1 MKKMDK
7 FSRRTFGKTLALSAS
22 FLAASRIMAAS
33 GVPRLLAPENNWPTE
48 TLGGDEKIYLSEQD
62 IVAMRQRID
71 VYPWAQARFDAL
83 KDLVANTN
91 SSDNQ
96 FAKDIALY
104 YRLTGDDSKLNL
116 VKEALVDKFNLD
128 NMGSDLVNGRTW
140 KSWGRTKASYYHAW
154 DLVNKSP
161 VMSEIDTRMDTRLNE
176 LASEF
181 LKEDL
186 GSFGNTDTWAIC
198 GMGLTGLL
206 TGNQEAIDG
215 ALDNKTGVK
224 AWLENHLREGKFFF
238 DPLQYGWKY
247 VLLTMTILAQ
257 AYKQSGIENLY
268 QYSSP
273 SGHTIK
279 GMADGYLELCN
290 PTGELV
296 GGGDQ
301 SYVAQIYGSDGQVA
315 YEATNDDT
323 FVMHDGNGGSLF
335 GPGCRTNLFEILYAE
350 YQDPKYAW
358 CIAQS
363 PERHIYH
370 DHDEVRTWG
379 DTTLSH
385 GLSLSAPVAPDF
397 KNSAFQDM
405 GHALLSD
412 VEGPG
417 YWLGNNMALHV
428 RNGCANGT
436 HSHDDPFHFDLY
448 AKGKMLYADWFHKSH
463 EYLSPDEDCP
473 MPIHKYSI
481 GHNTVSVDKKGP
493 DVKRVGTRD
502 IVNDVDFSEITTQ
515 GPLKV
520 ISLHGSPWGGVEMR
534 RTFGLSSSYLVDVF
548 ECDSN
553 DQHTY
558 DYFLRDHG
566 QLVLDEALDTQPYS
580 GFKNDY
586 DLDVIDT
593 RSSRNDNEWLR
604 EGLKATTGS
613 NWQGSF
619 VGTPDG
625 LPGTEKRSHL
635 FVGAEPDT
643 EVFKSDTP
651 LLVWQGWDETPSD
664 IRAMSRGVL
673 IMRRRAKST
682 KFVVV
687 HQLDNL
693 DKKYDVQIEGTSIS
707 IKGDGFEHSF
717 VVENGEITNLLV
729 SVKLPEFKSNL
740 KTKSS
745 FADYG
750 TAIP

>member
-1 MKKMDK
+1 
-7 FSRRTFGKTLALSAS
+7 
-22 FLAASRIMAAS
+22 
-33 GVPRLLAPENNWPTE
+33 
-48 TLGGDEKIYLSEQD
+48 LGGGEKIYLSESD

-71 VYPWAQARFDAL
+71 LYPWAQARYDAL
-83 KDLVANTN
+83 KELVAITT
-91 SSDNQ
+91 SSNNQ
-96 FAKDIALY
+96 LAKDIALY
-104 YRLTGDDSKLNL
+104 YRLSGDDSKLGL
-116 VKEALVDKFNLD
+116 VKDAFIDKFNLN
-128 NMGSDLVNGRTW
+128 NMNSDLVNGKTW
-140 KSWGRTKASYYHAW
+140 RDWGRTKALYYHAW
-154 DLVNKSP
+154 DLVKNSP
-161 VMSEIDTRMDTRLNE
+161 AMSDIDNRMKTRLKE

-181 LKEDL
+181 VKEDL

-206 TGNQEAIDG
+206 IGNQTAINK

-224 AWLENHLREGKFFF
+224 AWLELYLRDDKFFF

-247 VLLTMTILAQ
+247 VLLTMTLLAD

-268 QYSSP
+268 TYTSP

-301 SYVAQIYGSDGQVA
+301 SYVAQIYGSDNQVA

-323 FVMHDGNGGSLF
+323 LVMHDGNGGSLF
-335 GPGCRTNLFEILYAE
+335 GPACRTNLFEILFKE

-385 GLSLSAPVAPDF
+385 GIPLETPVAPDF
-397 KNSAFQDM
+397 KNTAFQEM
-405 GHALLSD
+405 GHAMLSD
-412 VEGPG
+412 IEGPG
-417 YWLGNNMALHV
+417 YWLGNNQVLHI

-448 AKGKMLYADWFHKSH
+448 SKGKMLYADWFHKSH
-463 EYLSPDEDCP
+463 EYLSPDADCP

-493 DVKRVGTRD
+493 DIKRVGTRD
-502 IVNDVDFSEITTQ
+502 IVNDVDFSEVRTQ
-515 GPLKV
+515 GPMSV
-520 ISLHGSPWGGVEMR
+520 ISLEGSPWRGVQMH
-534 RTFGLSSSYLVDVF
+534 RTFALTSQYLVDVF

-553 DQHTY
+553 KEHTY

-566 QLVLDEALDTQPYS
+566 QLVLDENLNTLAYD
-580 GFKNDY
+580 GFKEDY
-586 DLDVIDT
+586 DLKVIDT
-593 RSSRNDNEWLR
+593 RSSRSDNEWLR
-604 EGLKATTGS
+604 EGLKATTDS
-613 NWQGSF
+613 NWEASF
-619 VGTPDG
+619 VGTPGG
-625 LPGTEKRSHL
+625 LPGSEKRVQL

-651 LLVWQGWDETPSD
+651 LLVWQGWDKTPSN
-664 IRAMSRGVL
+664 IRAMKRGVL
-673 IMRRRAKST
+673 IIRRRAKST

-687 HQLDNL
+687 HQLDQL
-693 DKKYDVQIEGTSIS
+693 DKKFEVQINGTSIS
-707 IKGDGFEHSF
+707 IKGGDFEHGF
-717 VVENGEITNLLV
+717 VVENGELKNLV
-729 SVKLPEFKSNL
+729 AGMN
-740 KTKSS
+740 
-745 FADYG
+745 
-750 TAIP
+750 